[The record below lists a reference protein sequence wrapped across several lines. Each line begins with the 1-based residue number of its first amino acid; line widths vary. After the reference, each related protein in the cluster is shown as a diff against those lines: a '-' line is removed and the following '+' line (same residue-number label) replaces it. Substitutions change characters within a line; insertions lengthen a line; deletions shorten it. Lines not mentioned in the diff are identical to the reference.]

1 MKNLIQQIFAI
12 DNNDDLNEV
21 IEAVKIQQQ
30 GLRDIAIAKA
40 KVKFHVGDKVAYN
53 GKNGYTV
60 GKIVKMKIKR
70 ADVLVNGT
78 TWNVPLSMLEVA

>member
-1 MKNLIQQIFAI
+1 MNQLTQQIFAI
-12 DNNDDLNEV
+12 DNMDELNLV
-21 IEAVKIQQQ
+21 IEAVKIQQK

-40 KVKFHVGDKVAYN
+40 KVKFHVGDKVGYN
-53 GKNGYTV
+53 GKNGYTI
-60 GKIVKMKIKR
+60 GKIVKMKVKR